1 MKSTIKSFCN
11 FVVIIFVVISVT
23 YVSFFT
29 DIPTKTGNVIRKQI
43 EENTNS
49 FEEYSN
55 EFQINELG
63 ISMDSYYYN
72 FLSDDQKR
80 IYESI
85 ANGVKNFQSEFVVRD
100 YVADDKDKFASEV
113 SIAIEAFINDHPEVF
128 YLESE
133 YSSYILS
140 SFDGNIGYI
149 RLNYTEDSIES
160 VNQKI
165 ELMSQKIDEYLE
177 GLDGLNEYEKE
188 LEIHDRLSYSVEYSH
203 LEELPREYHTA
214 EGSLL
219 EGVGVCDSFA
229 KALQLIY
236 SRAGIDSIIV
246 LGSLDGNPHAWNMVK
261 INNEWY
267 HVDLTSSHSIYEET
281 GIVNH
286 AYFNLDTES
295 EKRFASL
302 DSEELIPEAYQN
314 TYNYY
319 NYNELVISND
329 DDIYQRLSDIC
340 NKFEGENYIEFYLE
354 GNVGDRITSI
364 LIALRTIDSSFLDG
378 TRLYYYNIE
387 NAIIIPKNWLN

>member
-85 ANGVKNFQSEFVVRD
+85 ANGVKSFQSEFVVRD

-387 NAIIIPKNWLN
+387 NAIIIPKN

>member
-378 TRLYYYNIE
+378 TRLYYYNIG
-387 NAIIIPKNWLN
+387 NAIIIPKN

>member
-177 GLDGLNEYEKE
+177 GLDGLNDYEKE

-364 LIALRTIDSSFLDG
+364 LIALRTIDSSFLDC

-387 NAIIIPKNWLN
+387 NAIIIPKN

>member
-203 LEELPREYHTA
+203 LGELPREYHTA

-387 NAIIIPKNWLN
+387 NAIIIPKN

>member
-23 YVSFFT
+23 YVTFFT

-113 SIAIEAFINDHPEVF
+113 SIAIEAFINDHPEAF

-387 NAIIIPKNWLN
+387 NAIIIPKN

>member
-236 SRAGIDSIIV
+236 SRVGIDSIIV

-364 LIALRTIDSSFLDG
+364 LIALRTIDSSFLDC

-387 NAIIIPKNWLN
+387 NAIIIPKN

>member
-177 GLDGLNEYEKE
+177 GLDGLNDYEKE

-387 NAIIIPKNWLN
+387 NAIIIPKN

>member
-43 EENTNS
+43 EEHTNS

-133 YSSYILS
+133 YSSYIIS

-149 RLNYTEDSIES
+149 RLNYTEDSIENF
-160 VNQKI
+160 NQKI

-387 NAIIIPKNWLN
+387 NAIIIPKN

>member
-364 LIALRTIDSSFLDG
+364 LIALRTIDSSFLDC

-387 NAIIIPKNWLN
+387 NAIIIPKN

>member
-72 FLSDDQKR
+72 FLSEDQKR
-80 IYESI
+80 IYDSI

-387 NAIIIPKNWLN
+387 NAIIIPKN

>member
-29 DIPTKTGNVIRKQI
+29 DMPTKTGNVIRKQI

-387 NAIIIPKNWLN
+387 NAIIIPKN

>member
-236 SRAGIDSIIV
+236 SRAGINSIIV

-387 NAIIIPKNWLN
+387 NAIIIPKN

>member
-236 SRAGIDSIIV
+236 SRAGLDSIIV

-387 NAIIIPKNWLN
+387 NAIIIPKN

>member
-85 ANGVKNFQSEFVVRD
+85 ANGVKNFQNEFVVRD

-387 NAIIIPKNWLN
+387 NAIIIPKN

>member
-85 ANGVKNFQSEFVVRD
+85 ANGVKKFQSEFVVRD

-387 NAIIIPKNWLN
+387 NAIIIPKN

>member
-177 GLDGLNEYEKE
+177 GLDGLNDYEKE

-219 EGVGVCDSFA
+219 KGVGVCDSFA

-387 NAIIIPKNWLN
+387 NAIIIPKN

>member
-63 ISMDSYYYN
+63 IYMDSYYYN

-236 SRAGIDSIIV
+236 SRVGIDSIIV

-364 LIALRTIDSSFLDG
+364 LIALRTIDSSFLDC

-387 NAIIIPKNWLN
+387 NAIIIPKN

>member
-113 SIAIEAFINDHPEVF
+113 SIAIEAFINDHPEAF

-319 NYNELVISND
+319 NYNELVINND

-387 NAIIIPKNWLN
+387 NAIIIPKN

>member
-72 FLSDDQKR
+72 FLSEDQKR

-177 GLDGLNEYEKE
+177 GLDGLNDYEKE

-387 NAIIIPKNWLN
+387 NAIIIPKN

>member
-113 SIAIEAFINDHPEVF
+113 SIAIEAFINDHPEAF

-387 NAIIIPKNWLN
+387 NAIIIPKN

>member
-133 YSSYILS
+133 YSSYIL
-140 SFDGNIGYI
+140 FNI
-149 RLNYTEDSIES
+149 L
-160 VNQKI
+160 
-165 ELMSQKIDEYLE
+165 
-177 GLDGLNEYEKE
+177 
-188 LEIHDRLSYSVEYSH
+188 
-203 LEELPREYHTA
+203 
-214 EGSLL
+214 
-219 EGVGVCDSFA
+219 
-229 KALQLIY
+229 
-236 SRAGIDSIIV
+236 
-246 LGSLDGNPHAWNMVK
+246 
-261 INNEWY
+261 
-267 HVDLTSSHSIYEET
+267 
-281 GIVNH
+281 
-286 AYFNLDTES
+286 LDTASES
-295 EKRFASL
+295 GKLTVWRFRRSIHHHFNPYFLEQEKK
-302 DSEELIPEAYQN
+302 IQN
-314 TYNYY
+314 
-319 NYNELVISND
+319 
-329 DDIYQRLSDIC
+329 C
-340 NKFEGENYIEFYLE
+340 MMEFQ
-354 GNVGDRITSI
+354 
-364 LIALRTIDSSFLDG
+364 
-378 TRLYYYNIE
+378 
-387 NAIIIPKNWLN
+387 

>member
-387 NAIIIPKNWLN
+387 NAIIIPKN

>member
-165 ELMSQKIDEYLE
+165 ELMSQKIDVYLE

-387 NAIIIPKNWLN
+387 NAIIIPKN

>member
-72 FLSDDQKR
+72 FLSEDQKR

-177 GLDGLNEYEKE
+177 GLDGLNDYEKE

-364 LIALRTIDSSFLDG
+364 LIALRTIDSSFLDC

-387 NAIIIPKNWLN
+387 NAIIIPKN

>member
-1 MKSTIKSFCN
+1 
-11 FVVIIFVVISVT
+11 
-23 YVSFFT
+23 
-29 DIPTKTGNVIRKQI
+29 
-43 EENTNS
+43 
-49 FEEYSN
+49 
-55 EFQINELG
+55 
-63 ISMDSYYYN
+63 MDSYYYN
-72 FLSDDQKR
+72 FLSEDQKR

-177 GLDGLNEYEKE
+177 GLDGLNDYEKE

-378 TRLYYYNIE
+378 TRLYYYNIG
-387 NAIIIPKNWLN
+387 NAIIIPKN

>member
-72 FLSDDQKR
+72 FLSEDQKR

-387 NAIIIPKNWLN
+387 NAIIIPKN

>member
-72 FLSDDQKR
+72 FLSEDQKR

-177 GLDGLNEYEKE
+177 GLDGLNDYEKE

-378 TRLYYYNIE
+378 TRLYYYNIG
-387 NAIIIPKNWLN
+387 NAIIIPKN

>member
-219 EGVGVCDSFA
+219 ERVGVCDSFA

-387 NAIIIPKNWLN
+387 NAIIIPKN

>member
-314 TYNYY
+314 AYNYY

-387 NAIIIPKNWLN
+387 NAIIIPKN

>member
-188 LEIHDRLSYSVEYSH
+188 LKIHDRLSYSVEYSH

-267 HVDLTSSHSIYEET
+267 QVDLTSSHSIYEET

-387 NAIIIPKNWLN
+387 NAIIIPKN

>member
-319 NYNELVISND
+319 NYNELVINND

-387 NAIIIPKNWLN
+387 NAIIIPKN

>member
-72 FLSDDQKR
+72 FLSDDQKK

-364 LIALRTIDSSFLDG
+364 LIALRTIDSYFLDG

-387 NAIIIPKNWLN
+387 N

>member
-149 RLNYTEDSIES
+149 RLNYTEDSIVS

-387 NAIIIPKNWLN
+387 NAIIIPKN

>member
-133 YSSYILS
+133 YSSYIIS

-149 RLNYTEDSIES
+149 RLNYTEDSIEN

-387 NAIIIPKNWLN
+387 NAIIIPKN

>member
-149 RLNYTEDSIES
+149 RLNYTEDSIEN

-387 NAIIIPKNWLN
+387 NAIIIPKN